1 MTQSQPTRIQILM
14 LEDDP
19 THAELARRALEHAGV
34 TFVITRVE
42 TRAEFER
49 QLSETPPD
57 IILSDYSLPTFDG
70 LQALRIVQGTDPDIP
85 FIFVT
90 GTLGEEV
97 AIETLKNGATDY
109 ILKQHLARL
118 GASVRRALSEAL
130 ERRERHAAEKKLLQ
144 SNEQLRALTAHL
156 QQVREEECIRI
167 ARQVHDELGQAL
179 TGLKLD
185 LSWLVHDLI
194 KTDAVLGQKVNAL
207 ADRIDATIQTVRQIS
222 TDLRPGVLDNLG
234 LVAAI
239 EWKAQDFQLRTGIRC
254 TTTIMVDETMWGQE
268 FSTTFFRIFQET
280 LTNIIRHAAATQVE
294 VVLAVDAGRL
304 VLIVRDNG
312 VGITDASIASA
323 KSIGLVGIRERAALL
338 GGAAVFSG
346 GPGLGTIVTV
356 SIPLTSSEYQWSQ
369 IP

>member
-1 MTQSQPTRIQILM
+1 MQEPNPIHILL

-19 THAELARRALEHAGV
+19 AHAELARRALIDAGV
-34 TFVITRVE
+34 IFVITRVE
-42 TRAEFER
+42 TRADFEG
-49 QLSETPPD
+49 QLNDTAPD
-57 IILSDYSLPTFDG
+57 IILSDYRLPTFDG
-70 LQALRIVQGTDPDIP
+70 LEALRIVQGAGLNIP

-90 GTLGEEV
+90 GTMGEEV
-97 AIETLKNGATDY
+97 AIETLKIGATDY
-109 ILKQHLARL
+109 VLKTHLARL
-118 GASVRRALSEAL
+118 GPSVRRALSEAL
-130 ERRERHAAEKKLLQ
+130 ERRERYEAEVKLLQ

-156 QQVREEECIRI
+156 QQVREQECIRI

-185 LSWLVHDLI
+185 LSWLVSEVI
-194 KTDAVLGQKVNAL
+194 NTNEALGKKVQAL
-207 ADRIDATIQTVRQIS
+207 ADRIDATIQIVRQIS

-239 EWKAQDFQLRTGIRC
+239 EWQANDFQLRTGVRC

-294 VVLAVDAGRL
+294 VVIAVDAGRL

-312 VGITDASIASA
+312 SGITEAAIASV

-346 GPGLGTIVTV
+346 GPGMGTIVTV
-356 SIPLTSSEYQWSQ
+356 SIPLTSADRQWGQ
-369 IP
+369 TP

>member
-1 MTQSQPTRIQILM
+1 MYPSNPILILL

-19 THAELARRALEHAGV
+19 AHAELARRALTDAGV
-34 TFVITRVE
+34 NFQLTRVE
-42 TRAEFER
+42 TREEFEH
-49 QLSETPPD
+49 QLNDTVPD

-70 LQALRIVQGTDPDIP
+70 LEALRIVQSTAIDIP

-90 GTLGEEV
+90 GTMGEEL

-109 ILKQHLARL
+109 VLKTHLARL
-118 GASVRRALSEAL
+118 GASVRRALRESV
-130 ERRERHAAEKKLLQ
+130 ERQERKDAEKQLLH

-156 QQVREEECIRI
+156 QKVREEERIRI
-167 ARQVHDELGQAL
+167 SRQVHDELGQAL

-185 LSWLVHDLI
+185 LSWLVSELI
-194 KTDAVLGQKVNAL
+194 NADPALGQKVQAL

-239 EWKAQDFQLRTGIRC
+239 EWQAQDLQVRTGIRC
-254 TTTIMVDETMWGQE
+254 TTTIMVEEVMWGE
-268 FSTTFFRIFQET
+268 AFSTTFFRIFQET
-280 LTNIIRHAAATQVE
+280 LTNIIRHAEASKVE

-312 VGITDASIASA
+312 KGITDADIASV
-323 KSIGLVGIRERAALL
+323 KSIGLVGMRERAALL
-338 GGAAVFSG
+338 GGLTVFSG

-356 SIPLTSSEYQWSQ
+356 SIPLSAADRPWGKT
-369 IP
+369 P